1 MIEIPGKYNTA
12 KVFTNTLDEV
22 SYNQIENFCNQSFVE
37 GSKIRLMP
45 DVHAGA
51 GCTIGTTMTIVD
63 KIVPNWV
70 GVDIGCGM
78 ETVVIK
84 ASETVAKTFDPKRLD
99 EIIYANIPSGIEI
112 RETEH
117 ELVDHIPFEH
127 IRCPKINL
135 SRAKKSIGTLGG
147 GNHFI
152 EANRDDEQN
161 LYFVVHS
168 GSRYFGKEIAEYYQE
183 EAWRQLNKN
192 RAHDITSYIAQLK
205 EEGRKNE
212 IQNQIKWMK
221 ERVITH
227 IPKDLA
233 YLTGD
238 LFDDYIHDMRITQK
252 FALMNRKAMM
262 SVILKKLNISK
273 DTIFE
278 QFSTIHNYIDT
289 DSMILRKGSVSANQG
304 EKLIIPINMRDG
316 SLICEGLGNEDWNY
330 SAPHGAGRLMSRASA
345 YKNLKMEDFKN
356 AMEGIYSTSVNE
368 ETLDESPMAYKS
380 IYDIMANIEPTVKI
394 LKHIIPIYNYKS
406 SDDLKNRK
414 K

>member
-1 MIEIPGKYNTA
+1 M
-12 KVFTNTLDEV
+12 
-22 SYNQIENFCNQSFVE
+22 
-37 GSKIRLMP
+37 
-45 DVHAGA
+45 
-51 GCTIGTTMTIVD
+51 
-63 KIVPNWV
+63 
-70 GVDIGCGM
+70 
-78 ETVVIK
+78 
-84 ASETVAKTFDPKRLD
+84 
-99 EIIYANIPSGIEI
+99 
-112 RETEH
+112 
-117 ELVDHIPFEH
+117 
-127 IRCPKINL
+127 
-135 SRAKKSIGTLGG
+135 
-147 GNHFI
+147 
-152 EANRDDEQN
+152 
-161 LYFVVHS
+161 
-168 GSRYFGKEIAEYYQE
+168 
-183 EAWRQLNKN
+183 
-192 RAHDITSYIAQLK
+192 
-205 EEGRKNE
+205 
-212 IQNQIKWMK
+212 
-221 ERVITH
+221 ITH

-233 YLTGD
+233 YVTGS